1 MSLFPQ
7 LLFTG
12 LGIGA
17 IYALVALGFVLLIRA
32 ASVVNFAQGEFSML
46 GAYLMVILSGSLG
59 VPYLVAMP
67 IAVAGDGGV
76 RRAVRRRDLLAAA
89 APRAVAGDHQHHRR
103 QHLPEQLGAGGYGP
117 SPQVLPN
124 LFDSPGFEV
133 GGVFMDSQ
141 YISIIVAATA
151 LVLLQFLIFEKTLLG
166 KKLQATSQDKEMASL
181 LGIPVA
187 LMVLI
192 TFAYSA
198 ALGGLAGI
206 LVAPVLFVSVGMG
219 AIIALKAFAANIIG
233 GFGSIPGAIMGG
245 LALGVVETMGAA
257 YISVPYKDAF
267 AFAMLLLFLL
277 VRPQGPVRR
286 EDRGEG
292 VMGASARTPGCLL
305 PLPDGEE
312 AA

>member
-1 MSLFPQ
+1 MIDLVPQ

-46 GAYLMVILSGSLG
+46 GAYAMVVLTSQLG
-59 VPYLVAMP
+59 VPYFVALPLAVVVMAGFGVVFAYTTYWPLRHRGQLPVIISTIGASIFLANIVLV
-67 IAVAGDGGV
+67 
-76 RRAVRRRDLLAAA
+76 L
-89 APRAVAGDHQHHRR
+89 
-103 QHLPEQLGAGGYGP
+103 YGP
-117 SPQVLPN
+117 SPAALPG
-124 LFDSPGFEV
+124 LFGDTGFEV
-133 GGVFMDSQ
+133 GGVFMDAQ
-141 YISIIVAATA
+141 FIAIIVAATA

-187 LMVLI
+187 VMVLI

-219 AIIALKAFAANIIG
+219 ALISLKAFAANIIG
-233 GFGSIPGAIMGG
+233 GFGNIPGAIIGG
-245 LALGVVETMGAA
+245 LALGVVETFGAA
-257 YISVPYKDAF
+257 FISVPYKDAI
-267 AFAMLLLFLL
+267 AFALLLAFLL
-277 VRPQGPVRR
+277 VRPQGLF
-286 EDRGEG
+286 GEKI
-292 VMGASARTPGCLL
+292 AEKA
-305 PLPDGEE
+305 
-312 AA
+312 